1 MSTGYYPFKNL
12 VFEGGGVKG
21 AAYAGVIEVL
31 EPAAILPQIK
41 CVAGTSA
48 GAINA
53 TLVSLNYNADE
64 TVQMM
69 MDTDFSKFEDGSDLG
84 GPIRFIEDYGWFK
97 GDYFLNL
104 MKGYICKKTGSEE
117 TTFAEL
123 LNPPKPV
130 EPAFKELYVFGT
142 DVSQQRWQEFSHRT
156 TPDMKIADAVRISMS
171 IPFFFEARSYKGDV
185 YCDGGVLYNYPI
197 DFFDPTKDGYR
208 TPTQET
214 LGFHFY
220 NPGGAA
226 PPPINDVWRFT
237 GGVMDAIL
245 DLQDI
250 QLQANPGDESRTV
263 FIDTLGVS
271 FTDFHLSDETKLALI
286 AQGRTATADY
296 LKQFVPQKT
305 FPAIR
310 IPVRRT

>member
-21 AAYAGVIEVL
+21 VAYAGVIEVL
-31 EPAAILPQIK
+31 EPAAILPQIVS
-41 CVAGTSA
+41 VAGTSA
-48 GAINA
+48 GAITA

-64 TVQMM
+64 VVQIMM
-69 MDTDFSKFEDGSDLG
+69 ETDFSKFEDGSDLG
-84 GPIRFIEDYGWFK
+84 GPVRFIEDYGWFK
-97 GDYFLNL
+97 GDYFLHL
-104 MKGYICKKTGSEE
+104 MEGYIAKKTGSKA
-117 TTFAEL
+117 TTFGEL
-123 LNPPKPV
+123 RSLQSPAGPP
-130 EPAFKELYVFGT
+130 FKELYVFGT
-142 DVSQQRWQEFSHRT
+142 NLSRQRWQEFSHRT

-171 IPFFFEARSYKGDV
+171 IPFFFEARSHEGDV

-197 DFFDPTKDGYR
+197 DFFDPTSNGYR
-208 TPTQET
+208 TPTRET
-214 LGFHFY
+214 LGFHFF
-220 NPGGAA
+220 NPGGTT
-226 PPPINDVWRFT
+226 PPINDVRRFT

-296 LKQFVPQKT
+296 FKQFVPQT
-305 FPAIR
+305 FPDIKR
-310 IPVRRT
+310 PVRRT